1 MNGKTLTDEFQ
12 ELRDASS
19 DRARELY
26 DELAKHLNESG
37 ALAGALK
44 EGDTFPDFALPDGE
58 GKLVTRARLLETGPA
73 VIVFDRGAWCPY
85 CTTALKA
92 LGKVAAQIQ
101 AAGARLVAVTPEI
114 GGGGGRIKDLCGI
127 DFDVLCD
134 VDSVLAMQCGVIFP
148 VSDELRAGYLARG
161 IDLELLYGN
170 DSWMLPAPATFVVRK
185 DAKVARVSLDSD
197 FRYRLE
203 PSEILKYLADLG

>member
-1 MNGKTLTDEFQ
+1 M
-12 ELRDASS
+12 
-19 DRARELY
+19 
-26 DELAKHLNESG
+26 
-37 ALAGALK
+37 
-44 EGDTFPDFALPDGE
+44 
-58 GKLVTRARLLETGPA
+58 
-73 VIVFDRGAWCPY
+73 
-85 CTTALKA
+85 
-92 LGKVAAQIQ
+92 
-101 AAGARLVAVTPEI
+101 
-114 GGGGGRIKDLCGI
+114 

-161 IDLELLYGN
+161 IDLEKLYGN